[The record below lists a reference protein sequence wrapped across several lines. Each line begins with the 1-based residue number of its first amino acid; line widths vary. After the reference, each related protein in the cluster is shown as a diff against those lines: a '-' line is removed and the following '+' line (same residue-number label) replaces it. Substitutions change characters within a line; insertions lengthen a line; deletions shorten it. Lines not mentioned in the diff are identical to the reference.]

1 MYIIIKNR
9 IISEYSIN
17 SLRYDNPFISFQENI
32 SNELLKNFDIYPYT
46 IQEKPVINEK
56 TEKNENGDFVQEESG
71 SWVKTWKVV
80 EKSHEEIESWIA
92 GKEMDVRY
100 KRNLLLSET
109 DYLALSDNTM
119 TQEMA
124 EYRQNLRD
132 ITSQVGFPENV
143 IWPIKPV

>member
-1 MYIIIKNR
+1 MYIIIKNG
-9 IISEYSIN
+9 IISEYSIS
-17 SLRYDNPFISFQENI
+17 SLRYDNPSISFQENI
-32 SNELLKNFDIYPYT
+32 SNEILQNFDVYPYT

-56 TEKNENGDFVQEESG
+56 TEKIENGDFVQEESG

-80 EKSHEEIESWIA
+80 EKSQEEIESWIA

-109 DYLALSDNTM
+109 DYLALSDNIM
-119 TQEMA
+119 SPEMA
-124 EYRQNLRD
+124 SYRQSLRD

-143 IWPIKPV
+143 IWPIKPA

>member
-1 MYIIIKNR
+1 MYLKLTNDIPENYTIGQ
-9 IISEYSIN
+9 
-17 SLRYDNPFISFQENI
+17 LRRDNPNTSFPNTI
-32 SNELLKNFDIYPYT
+32 SNEILASFDVYPYT
-46 IQEKPVINEK
+46 HDEIPSINDKTQKIVDGDFIQD
-56 TEKNENGDFVQEESG
+56 ENGNWSKIWNIINKTQEEIDL
-71 SWVKTWKVV
+71 WIET
-80 EKSHEEIESWIA
+80 KSNEI
-92 GKEMDVRY
+92 RNQ
-100 KRNLLLSET
+100 RNLLLSET